1 MVRGAKARTVVIAG
15 LGLAMIGASGCEQ
28 ARSVFRDRSDLVADM
43 SPCREH
49 RFEIYFVEGQAR
61 LTPPARELIALT
73 AEQMRDCRIDRVHVT
88 GLSSAT
94 GSAAVNQRL
103 SEQRAEAVVAA
114 MREEGWPVPGFEVE
128 AMGEEGARTEGGG
141 MAPLRR
147 RTEVFINAAP
157 R

>member
-1 MVRGAKARTVVIAG
+1 MVRVKSTRAIALAG
-15 LGLAMIGASGCEQ
+15 LVLAVIGVTGCEQ

-61 LTPPARELIALT
+61 LTAPARELIALT
-73 AEQMRDCRIDRVHVT
+73 AEQMRDCRIERVHVT
-88 GLSSAT
+88 GLASAT
-94 GSAAVNQRL
+94 GSPAANQRL
-103 SEQRAEAVVAA
+103 SEQRAEAVVTA

-128 AMGEEGARTEGGG
+128 AIGDEGARTEGGG
-141 MAPLRR
+141 LAPLRR